1 MLQDI
6 LTVAGQVLSLFLMM
20 GIGALL
26 TRRGTVTED
35 GVSQMSYI
43 LMNIVAPCVIID
55 SLQRDKDL
63 SLVREMGIAA
73 GIITVSTLIGVALS
87 FLFFRREPPADRR
100 VLRFAMTF
108 SNCGYMGLPLVQA
121 TLGSSALVYAASA
134 VIAFNVLLWTV
145 GIVMMG
151 GRQEASVKNAI
162 LNPGI
167 IGFAIAFTLFWFE
180 IRLPSV
186 LGSTVS
192 MLASLNTPVAMIVVG
207 SYVAKSNLSLCF
219 SQKKLYLAAG
229 LRLVVIPVALTA
241 LFYPLH
247 LPFELYAASVLVSS
261 APTAAITTIFSTRYK
276 LDSALASQCVT
287 LCTLLSILTMPV
299 LAAVIRVIS
308 T

>member
-20 GIGALL
+20 GVGALL
-26 TRRGTVTED
+26 THRGKITED

-63 SLVREMGIAA
+63 TVVREMGIAA
-73 GIITVSTLIGVALS
+73 GIITASIAIGIAFS
-87 FLFFRREPPADRR
+87 FLFFRKEQPENRR

-121 TLGSSALVYAASA
+121 TLGESAMVYAASA
-134 VIAFNVLLWTV
+134 VIAFNVLVWTV

-151 GRQEASVKNAI
+151 GKKEASVKKAL
-162 LNPGI
+162 LNPGT
-167 IGFAIAFTLFWFE
+167 IGFVIAFALFWFE

-186 LGSTVS
+186 LGGTVT
-192 MLASLNTPVAMIVVG
+192 MLAALNTPVAMIVVG
-207 SYVAKSNLSLCF
+207 SYVAKSNLLRCF
-219 SQKKLYLAAG
+219 SQGRLYKMAA
-229 LRLVVIPVALTA
+229 LRLLIIPAVLTA
-241 LFYPLH
+241 LFYPFH
-247 LPFELYAASVLVSS
+247 LPYELYAASVLVAS
-261 APTAAITTIFSTRYK
+261 APTAAITTIFATRYK
-276 LDSALASQCVT
+276 LDASLASQCVT

-308 T
+308 V